1 MIQYEDQGPEARE
14 SHRPFI
20 GASDGHLLL
29 LLFCSAAVL
38 WCCCVGVVVSGAY
51 THTATT
57 TFPQTTK
64 KQRDRQSLGGRAHRC
79 GDHTALLS
87 GGLTPPSVM
96 PIDSPHESASGGNEN
111 SSGDPLS
118 RGLHGFAWVMSPSHT
133 STSSPSQQ
141 NVALAFLFA
150 TPARGCPRLR
160 HNNNNSDER
169 CMPR

>member
-14 SHRPFI
+14 SRRPFI
-20 GASDGHLLL
+20 GASDGHWVLLL
-29 LLFCSAAVL
+29 LHRVRCSH
-38 WCCCVGVVVSGAY
+38 S
-51 THTATT
+51 
-57 TFPQTTK
+57 TFEIHDGHSTI
-64 KQRDRQSLGGRAHRC
+64 RVHRC

-118 RGLHGFAWVMSPSHT
+118 RGLLGLAWVVSPPRT

-150 TPARGCPRLR
+150 IPA
-160 HNNNNSDER
+160 
-169 CMPR
+169 